1 MKIISL
7 DLNNIEPLTK
17 DTALCLGTFDGV
29 HLGHQKLIKKQ
40 KN

>member
-1 MKIISL
+1 MSIVLL
-7 DLNNIEPLTK
+7 DLYNIEPLTK

-29 HLGHQKLIKKQ
+29 HLGHQKLIKKL